1 MVLHIL
7 WTIFFSFFSDFPY
20 RFPFLVM
27 LKIHGCRRHL
37 VAKEY
42 MIIHYLIWYNNEELN
57 EYAFIVLIST
67 LNI

>member
-1 MVLHIL
+1 
-7 WTIFFSFFSDFPY
+7 
-20 RFPFLVM
+20 M

-42 MIIHYLIWYNNEELN
+42 MIIHYLIWYNNKELN